1 MPIKRKA
8 TDSGRSSRASKRPT
22 PVPDIGSS
30 DEYSDYEEEVKD
42 DNLKG
47 SVEVESRS
55 YGVCLLT
62 SSACKVS
69 WRNSLS
75 NLLATR
81 RAPPYR
87 DRTPISVTRTFPRYR

>member
-22 PVPDIGSS
+22 PVPDVGSS

-47 SVEVESRS
+47 SVEVGFPAYR
-55 YGVCLLT
+55 VWMLT
-62 SSACKVS
+62 SFTYKVS
-69 WRNSLS
+69 WRSSLS
-75 NLLATR
+75 NPK
-81 RAPPYR
+81 APPYR